1 MPNGDKNISDSSN
14 NKNDQKDNKKNLNL
28 LNNNNNNQALTI
40 EELRDIIITLNN
52 KIFELELKNKEE
64 VQASEERQKQKINK
78 LEETQK
84 QHKKEIEALK
94 KNQLLLYHQINMYK
108 TWRDISKSI
117 NYYK

>member
-1 MPNGDKNISDSSN
+1 MPNRDKNISDSSN
-14 NKNDQKDNKKNLNL
+14 NKNEQKDNNKNLNL

-52 KIFELELKNKEE
+52 KICKLELKNKEE
-64 VQASEERQKQKINK
+64 VQGQKPKINK

-117 NYYK
+117 N

>member
-14 NKNDQKDNKKNLNL
+14 NKNEQKDNNMNLNL
-28 LNNNNNNQALTI
+28 LNNNNNQALTI

-52 KIFELELKNKEE
+52 KICKLELKNKEE
-64 VQASEERQKQKINK
+64 VQGQKQKINK
-78 LEETQK
+78 LEEKQK

-108 TWRDISKSI
+108 TSRDISKSI
-117 NYYK
+117 N

>member
-1 MPNGDKNISDSSN
+1 MPNRDKNISDSSN
-14 NKNDQKDNKKNLNL
+14 NKNEQKDNKKNLNL

-52 KIFELELKNKEE
+52 KICKLELKNKEE
-64 VQASEERQKQKINK
+64 VQGQKQKINK